1 MATINVKATV
11 SAPSEIN
18 IPLIRADD
26 LRTSNVYRVFFEVF
40 LAGFSTTFGV
50 VLTMT
55 QPTIVHWVL
64 LGVFAIPAVAFLI
77 CFFHY
82 GKAPKVD
89 AKQND
94 KG

>member
-1 MATINVKATV
+1 MHLQKF
-11 SAPSEIN
+11 N

-55 QPTIVHWVL
+55 QPTIAHWVL
-64 LGVFAIPAVAFLI
+64 LGVFAISAAAFLI
-77 CFFHY
+77 CFSHY
-82 GKAPKVD
+82 GKASKVD
-89 AKQND
+89 ARQNN